1 MTKLAVSIM
10 VTSLPQALAASAQAA
25 QMGADLIE
33 FRIDQFTDQMGQ
45 IAILIEKSE
54 LPCILTCRLAREG
67 GGYNGDEPTRV
78 ELFERATSGMRLP
91 AYLDVEWG
99 AYQNS
104 NLFRQRIDQLVDHRD
119 QDQPTTTGLIL
130 SSHDFENRPLDLS
143 ERIKAMAATPA
154 CSVIKIVWQARSLRD
169 NLEAF
174 EIISQH
180 NKPTI
185 VLCMGEAGLPS
196 RVLAKKFGS
205 LLTFA
210 ALEEDTATA
219 SGQPTITELKEI
231 YRWDAISPQTQV
243 FGVIGYP
250 VAHSMSPLIHNAGFT
265 HINFD
270 GIYLPMPISPEYE
283 HFKATIGAWLDMAD
297 LHFTGASVTIPH
309 KENLLRFV
317 RERGGQIDPL
327 AERIGAANTL
337 TRHNDGRL
345 EAVNTDCA
353 AATEAVC
360 NGMGIGHDGLK
371 NQRVSVVGAGG
382 VARAVVAGFAHYGA
396 TVVIY
401 NRTFERAKALA
412 DHFQNMAGKV
422 VAARLEKLRNS
433 CGNIFINC
441 TSVGM
446 SPNVD
451 ATPIPSE
458 MMLGKRRGS
467 GTVIFDTVYNPIQTR
482 LLTEARSAGCVTI
495 PGTEMFVRQAA
506 AQFQLWTAQDAPLG
520 LFRQVLADR
529 LNG

>member
-1 MTKLAVSIM
+1 MTKLAVPIM
-10 VTSLPQALAASAQAA
+10 VTSLSQALAASVRAA

-33 FRIDQFTDQMGQ
+33 FRIDQFTTQLDQL
-45 IAILIEKSE
+45 AILVEQSE

-67 GGYNGDEPTRV
+67 GDYNGDEPARI
-78 ELFERATSGMRLP
+78 ELFERAASGIQAP

-104 NLFRQRIDQLVDHRD
+104 NLFRQRIDQLVGHRD
-119 QDQPTTTGLIL
+119 RDCPTTTGLIL
-130 SSHDFENRPLDLS
+130 SSHDFENRPLDLY
-143 ERIKAMAATPA
+143 ERIKAMADEPA

-174 EIISQH
+174 EIIRQH
-180 NKPTI
+180 HKPTI
-185 VLCMGEAGLPS
+185 VLCMGEAGFSS

-210 ALEEDTATA
+210 ALEEDAATA
-219 SGQPTITELKEI
+219 SGQPTIKELKDI
-231 YRWDAISPQTQV
+231 YRWDAISSQTQV

-250 VAHSMSPLIHNAGFT
+250 VAHSMGPLIHNAGFS
-265 HINFD
+265 HMNFD
-270 GIYLPMPISPEYE
+270 GIYLPMPIFPEYE
-283 HFKATIGAWLDMAD
+283 HFKSTIGAWLDMAD

-317 RERGGQIDPL
+317 RERGGKIEPL

-345 EAVNTDCA
+345 EAANTDCA
-353 AATEAVC
+353 AAIEAVC
-360 NGMGIGHDGLK
+360 NGMAIGHDGLK

-382 VARAVVAGFAHYGA
+382 VARAVVAGFAHHGA
-396 TVVIY
+396 AVVVY

-422 VAARLEKLRNS
+422 VAARLEKLCNS

-451 ATPIPSE
+451 ATPMPSE
-458 MMLGKRRGS
+458 KMPSKRWGP
-467 GTVIFDTVYNPIQTR
+467 GTVVFDTVYNPSQTR
-482 LLTEARSAGCVTI
+482 LLAEARSAGCVTI

-529 LNG
+529 LKS